1 MNAISEEKLQGIMSD
16 SNFQGEDKKFEKV
29 LQDIKETREAF
40 NGGMDKLI
48 AQMEETNIMA
58 KIEEKGVSK
67 KYQDLYRELMFDKNI
82 MDQVKEQ
89 QEQLKKSKDD
99 LNKILDLN
107 EKVYQLLA
115 ANSGKWSFQNGKLR
129 FSDEGVYNQYNDIM
143 KEADSLN

>member
-1 MNAISEEKLQGIMSD
+1 
-16 SNFQGEDKKFEKV
+16 
-29 LQDIKETREAF
+29 
-40 NGGMDKLI
+40 
-48 AQMEETNIMA
+48 MA

-67 KYQDLYRELMFDKNI
+67 KYKDLYRELMFDKNI

>member
-1 MNAISEEKLQGIMSD
+1 
-16 SNFQGEDKKFEKV
+16 V

-48 AQMEETNIMA
+48 AQMEEANIMA

-89 QEQLKKSKDD
+89 QEQLKKSKED

-143 KEADSLN
+143 KEADGLN